1 MINLSASS
9 QDYLETILDLSYQ
22 NEEIRSVD
30 IAEKMNVSRA
40 SVNKAI
46 GILKT
51 MGYIT
56 QERYACIML
65 THSGRQ
71 AAINIRDRHNTL
83 KYFFS
88 EVLGI
93 DEDIAEEDACRMEH
107 AISKETFEA
116 FKKYIQKETP

>member
-1 MINLSASS
+1 MMNLSASS

-65 THSGRQ
+65 TQSGRQ